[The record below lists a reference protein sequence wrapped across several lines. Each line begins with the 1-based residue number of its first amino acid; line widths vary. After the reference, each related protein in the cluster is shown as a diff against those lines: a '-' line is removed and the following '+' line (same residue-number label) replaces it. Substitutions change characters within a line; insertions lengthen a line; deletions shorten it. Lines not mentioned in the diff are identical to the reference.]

1 MEFDHVGIHSQP
13 DLRQVLPG
21 LPGRP
26 RAPSAS
32 LDLREAT
39 DMLSEK
45 FILFVEALIRSGGR
59 VHPDGGPRVVST
71 SPHVP
76 VTLPPAK

>member
-1 MEFDHVGIHSQP
+1 MEFDHVGIHSQS

-21 LPGRP
+21 LPGEP
-26 RAPSAS
+26 LPSSAS

-45 FILFVEALIRSGGR
+45 FILLIEALIRSTGP
-59 VHPDGGPRVVST
+59 VHADGSPRVVSQ

-76 VTLPPAK
+76 VTLPPEK